1 MRSYIVILILLS
13 GVFLQAKSAT
23 IQGLVSDANTKESLI
38 GSSIYIEELKTGIT
52 SGLDGTYLLQ
62 HIPSGSYTLTC
73 KLLGYHSFK
82 KSISIT
88 DNEVLVLDISLSP
101 RNNELKEIGI
111 SAHYVKS
118 TDLSARNLERS
129 SDREL
134 NVVSAKSIELS
145 PDLNVAN
152 IIQRVSGVSIEQNS
166 SNGGQYAILRGMD
179 KRFNYTLVNGVK
191 IPGTHNKHRYLPLD
205 IFPSFLI
212 ERLEVSKTLTANLEA
227 DAIGGAVNMVMKEA
241 PEKLLLSFNLTTGYN
256 RLFLES
262 DFYSFDTKAIREQSP
277 YETNSSNTVST
288 PNDFSKKNLDLHRSA
303 PVPNISGDFALGNR
317 FAKNRLGILLAGS
330 FNYSTKG
337 SKALIYE
344 TENDTAN
351 RPLVQ
356 TKSDRK
362 TSEQIQ
368 QLCLHSKLDY
378 LFNMRNKLSLFTT
391 FLDMNNA
398 QTRETEKINYENSST
413 SLSSYSLRYKLN
425 HQQLINSVLQG
436 EHDWSENFKMNW
448 SAVFGIAQNKTPDE
462 VNLSLFN
469 EIVKGVKQ
477 PLTVSNGGSTRRWQH
492 NTDENE
498 ALYLNFIYS
507 PSIAGLPVEIAT
519 GGLYRNKD
527 RTSFFNEYRFF
538 AVLNSDFKS
547 VQGRDWNSFSEIQWK
562 NTVDL
567 NNTDPLN
574 FSAHEQIGAGYA
586 QLKLEAK
593 KLQII
598 AGLRLEN
605 TDQGYTLKYTKGD
618 VSPMGKQTYT
628 DFLPNVHLKYK
639 ASDKNNVRLSYFR
652 SINRPGFLEIVPYIV
667 VDDEYTEMGNPNL
680 KHTVADNIDL
690 RYELFPKPL
699 DELMIGAFYKNIQD
713 PIEYGWSKPQGSKG
727 NIYYS
732 PDNFGN
738 ARNYGFEVDWIKFYR
753 CFGIKANYTYTHS
766 SITTNK
772 QFKTYGA
779 QGWEIGNTT
788 QTRPLFGQSAH
799 VANLSLLYKDNISGW
814 DAQLSFNYTGERIYL
829 VSRFVDDDQ
838 WQKAALQLDASV
850 EKKLRK
856 GISIFAKAKNLLNTP
871 MEVYIKKGNPA
882 NSSIPDQGVASN
894 STLIRKEFSMQS
906 FLIGIRCKF

>member
-1 MRSYIVILILLS
+1 MRSFIVISILMLS
-13 GVFLQAKSAT
+13 LSLPASSAT

-38 GSSIYIEELKTGIT
+38 GSTIYIEELKTGIT
-52 SGLDGTYLLQ
+52 SGLDGTYLLK
-62 HIPSGSYTLTC
+62 HIPSGSYTISC
-73 KLLGYHSFK
+73 KLLGYNSFK
-82 KSISIT
+82 KSISIS

-101 RNNELKEIGI
+101 KNNELKEIGI

-118 TDLSARNLERS
+118 TDLSARNLERN

-166 SNGGQYAILRGMD
+166 NNGGQYAILRGMD

-191 IPGTHNKHRYLPLD
+191 IPGTNNKHRYLPLD

-212 ERLEVSKTLTANLEA
+212 ERLEVSKTLTAKLEG

-241 PEKLLLSFNLTTGYN
+241 PDKLLISLNLTTGYN
-256 RLFLES
+256 RIFLES
-262 DFYSFDTKAIREQSP
+262 DFYSFDTKAVNDKSP
-277 YETNSSNTVST
+277 YEINSSNTAST
-288 PNDFSKKNLDLHRSA
+288 PKDFSKKNLDLNHAA
-303 PVPNISGDFALGNR
+303 PLPNMAADFALGNR
-317 FAKNRLGILLAGS
+317 FLNSKLGVLLAGS
-330 FNYSTKG
+330 LNYSTKG
-337 SKALIYE
+337 TNSLIYE

-351 RPLVQ
+351 RPLIQ
-356 TKSDRK
+356 NKSNRK
-362 TSEQIQ
+362 TSEQIK
-368 QLCLHSKLDY
+368 QLCVHSKFDY
-378 LFNMRNKLSLFTT
+378 LLTPKNKLSLFST
-391 FLDMNNA
+391 FLNISSA

-425 HQQLINSVLQG
+425 NQQLINTALQG
-436 EHDWSENFKMNW
+436 DHDLSETVKLNW
-448 SAVFGIAQNKTPDE
+448 SGVFGIAQNKTPDE

-469 EIVKGVKQ
+469 EISNGIKQ

-498 ALYLNFIYS
+498 ALYLNFIFS
-507 PSIAGLPVEIAT
+507 PSIAGLPVEIST
-519 GGLYRNKD
+519 GGLYRNKE

-538 AVLNSDFKS
+538 AVLNSDYKS

-574 FSAHEQIGAGYA
+574 YAAYEQISAGYG
-586 QLKLEAK
+586 QVKIEVK
-593 KLQII
+593 KLQVI

-618 VSPMGKQTYT
+618 VNPIGKQTYT
-628 DFLPNVHLKYK
+628 DFLPSLHFKYRSSEK
-639 ASDKNNVRLSYFR
+639 ENVRLSYFR

-667 VDDEYTEMGNPNL
+667 VDDEHTEMGNPNL
-680 KHTVADNIDL
+680 KHTTADNIDL

-699 DELMIGAFYKNIQD
+699 DEFMIGAFYKNIQN

-732 PDNFGN
+732 PDNFGT
-738 ARNYGFEVDWIKFYR
+738 ATNYGFEVDWIKFFR
-753 CFGIKANYTYTHS
+753 SFGVKANYTYTHS
-766 SITTNK
+766 AITTSK
-772 QFKTYGA
+772 QFKTYGS
-779 QGWEIGNTT
+779 QGWEIGNTR

-799 VANLSLLYKDNISGW
+799 VANLSLLYKDNITGW
-814 DAQLSFNYTGERIYL
+814 DAQLSLNYTGERIYL

-838 WQKAALQLDASV
+838 WQKGALQMDASV
-850 EKKLRK
+850 EKKLKK
-856 GISIFAKAKNLLNTP
+856 GFSIFAKAKNLLNTP

-882 NSSIPDQGVASN
+882 NASILDQNANNN

-906 FLIGIRCKF
+906 FLVGVRCKF